1 MKGQKRTI
9 VSWFLAILLSA
20 IAAAAGG
27 AAVWHQLSGRPYCVY
42 KDCRGLGLWVEN
54 MRQWEEQMEAKD
66 LGVIRM
72 AGWRIGTEQAI
83 TSISTKRKGTACVTW
98 VYGSMELA
106 GSAELLWGRF
116 GLELDKGYC
125 VISEELARDLF
136 GSTDVAGESVKTED
150 GTMAVAGVIDKEGE
164 ILMAPAADGRI
175 EYLAVEFDS
184 RIGAEE
190 KVKRLLEEY

>member
-1 MKGQKRTI
+1 MEGQKRNI
-9 VSWFLAILLSA
+9 VSWFVAILLSV
-20 IAAAAGG
+20 IAVG
-27 AAVWHQLSGRPYCVY
+27 AAWHQLSYRPYCVY
-42 KDCRGLGLWVEN
+42 EDCRGLRLCVEN
-54 MRQWEEQMEAKD
+54 MRQWEERMESKD

-72 AGWRIGTEQAI
+72 AGWRIGTEQAVI
-83 TSISTKRKGTACVTW
+83 SISTKRKRTAHVIW

-116 GLELDKGYC
+116 GLELEKGYC
-125 VISEELARDLF
+125 VISEELARNLF
-136 GSTDVAGESVKTED
+136 GSTDAAGESVKTED
-150 GTMAVAGVIDKEGE
+150 GTMMVAGVIEKEGE
-164 ILMAPAADGRI
+164 ILMAPVADGRI

>member
-1 MKGQKRTI
+1 MEGQKRNI
-9 VSWFLAILLSA
+9 VSWFVAILLSA
-20 IAAAAGG
+20 IAVG
-27 AAVWHQLSGRPYCVY
+27 AAWHQLSYRPYRVY
-42 KDCRGLGLWVEN
+42 EDCRGLRLCVEN
-54 MRQWEEQMEAKD
+54 MRQWEERMESKD

-72 AGWRIGTEQAI
+72 AGWRIGTEQAVI
-83 TSISTKRKGTACVTW
+83 SISTKRKRTAHVIW

-116 GLELDKGYC
+116 GLELEKGYC
-125 VISEELARDLF
+125 VISEELARNLF
-136 GSTDVAGESVKTED
+136 GSTDAAGESVKTED
-150 GTMAVAGVIDKEGE
+150 GTMMVAGVIEKEGE
-164 ILMAPAADGRI
+164 ILMAPVADGRI